1 MKQSIILF
9 SLLIALAMSFTACAP
24 VEDDIFTTARIT
36 VSGEGDVPITSVQ
49 AQAKLTNVNTR
60 QVITTADFD
69 GTSATVELLRGAYQI
84 DIEGVATCP
93 SGNSAVRMRQFR
105 CQSDYVEFVQHGV
118 NEVTLKTIF
127 LD

>member
-1 MKQSIILF
+1 MKQNILSI
-9 SLLIALAMSFTACAP
+9 LLITLAVLLTACAP

-36 VSGEGDVPITSVQ
+36 VTAEGEESITSVQ
-49 AQAKLTNVNTR
+49 AQVKLTNVNTR
-60 QVITTADFD
+60 QVTTVADFN

-84 DIEGVATCP
+84 DIEGVATCQ
-93 SGNSAVRMRQFR
+93 SSENIIRMRQFR
-105 CQSDYVEFVQHGV
+105 CQSDYVEFISRDI

>member
-1 MKQSIILF
+1 MKHNIIFLISITF
-9 SLLIALAMSFTACAP
+9 VVLLTACAP

-36 VSGEGDVPITSVQ
+36 VTAEGDVSITSVQ
-49 AQAKLTNVNTR
+49 AQVKLTNVNTR
-60 QVITTADFD
+60 QVTTVADFN

-84 DIEGVATCP
+84 DIEGVATCLSP
-93 SGNSAVRMRQFR
+93 DNVTRMRQFR
-105 CQSDYVEFVQHGV
+105 CQSDYVEFISHDI

>member
-1 MKQSIILF
+1 MKHNIIFLLSITF
-9 SLLIALAMSFTACAP
+9 VMLLTACAP

-36 VSGEGDVPITSVQ
+36 VTAEGDVSITSVQ
-49 AQAKLTNVNTR
+49 AQVKLTNVNTR
-60 QVITTADFD
+60 QVTTVADFN

-84 DIEGVATCP
+84 DIEGVATCLSP
-93 SGNSAVRMRQFR
+93 DNVTRMRQFR
-105 CQSDYVEFVQHGV
+105 CQSDYVEFISHDI

>member
-1 MKQSIILF
+1 MKHNIIFLISITLVM
-9 SLLIALAMSFTACAP
+9 LLTACAP

-36 VSGEGDVPITSVQ
+36 VTAEGDVSITSVQ
-49 AQAKLTNVNTR
+49 AQVKLTNVNTR
-60 QVITTADFD
+60 QVTTVADFN

-84 DIEGVATCP
+84 DIEGVATCLSP
-93 SGNSAVRMRQFR
+93 DNVTRMRQFR
-105 CQSDYVEFVQHGV
+105 CQSDYVEFISHDI

>member
-1 MKQSIILF
+1 MKHNIIFLISITF
-9 SLLIALAMSFTACAP
+9 VVLLTACAP

-36 VSGEGDVPITSVQ
+36 ITAEGDVSITSVQ
-49 AQAKLTNVNTR
+49 AQVKLTNVNTR
-60 QVITTADFD
+60 QVTTVADFN

-84 DIEGVATCP
+84 DIEGVATCLSP
-93 SGNSAVRMRQFR
+93 DNATRMCQFR
-105 CQSDYVEFVQHGV
+105 CQSDYVEFISHDI

>member
-1 MKQSIILF
+1 MKHNIIFLISITF
-9 SLLIALAMSFTACAP
+9 VVLLTACAP

-36 VSGEGDVPITSVQ
+36 VTTEGNETITNVQ
-49 AQAKLTNVNTR
+49 AQVKLTNVNTR
-60 QVITTADFD
+60 QVTTVADFN

-84 DIEGVATCP
+84 DIEGVATCLSP
-93 SGNSAVRMRQFR
+93 DNVTRMRQFR
-105 CQSDYVEFVQHGV
+105 CQSDYVEFISHDI

>member
-1 MKQSIILF
+1 MKQNIRT
-9 SLLIALAMSFTACAP
+9 LLLLALTVLFTACAP

-36 VSGEGDVPITSVQ
+36 VTGEEDVTITSVQ
-49 AQAKLTNVNTR
+49 AQVKLTNVNTR
-60 QVITTADFD
+60 QVTTVADFE

-84 DIEGVATCP
+84 DVEGVATCQMP
-93 SGNSAVRMRQFR
+93 GNTIRMHQFR
-105 CQSDYVEFVQHGV
+105 CQSDYVEFVQHDT

>member
-1 MKQSIILF
+1 MKQSTLI
-9 SLLIALAMSFTACAP
+9 SLLIAVVILFTACAP

-36 VSGEGDVPITSVQ
+36 VIGQDDVPITDIQ
-49 AQAKLTNVNTR
+49 AQVKLTNVNTR
-60 QVITTADFD
+60 QVITTADFE
-69 GTSATVELLRGAYQI
+69 GTSVTVELLRGAYQI

-93 SGNSAVRMRQFR
+93 SGDNVIRMRQFR
-105 CQSDYVEFVQHGV
+105 CQSNYEEFVKLGI